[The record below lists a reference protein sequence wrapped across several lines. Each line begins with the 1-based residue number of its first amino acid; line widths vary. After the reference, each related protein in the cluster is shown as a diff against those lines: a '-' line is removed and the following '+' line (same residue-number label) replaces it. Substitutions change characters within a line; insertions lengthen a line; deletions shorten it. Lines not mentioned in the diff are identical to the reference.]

1 MALASAVSSSVLVR
15 RLYLHVFYICSN
27 ESICRIT
34 SSVLLSVLSFSCYEF
49 HITKLPAVA
58 VPSRMLGF
66 PQLEH
71 L

>member
-1 MALASAVSSSVLVR
+1 MALASAVSSSILAR
-15 RLYLHVFYICSN
+15 SLYLHVFYIHK

-34 SSVLLSVLSFSCYEF
+34 SSVLLVSFVIEF

-66 PQLEH
+66 PELEH